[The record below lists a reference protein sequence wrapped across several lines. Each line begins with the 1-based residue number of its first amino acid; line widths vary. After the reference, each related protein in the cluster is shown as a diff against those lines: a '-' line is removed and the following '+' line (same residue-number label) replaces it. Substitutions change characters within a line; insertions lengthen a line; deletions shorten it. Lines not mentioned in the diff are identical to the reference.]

1 MNETYGTYG
10 DDACFDI
17 HDDDDDTDE
26 DTILTMI
33 LRMILMMKL
42 MMILMMVG
50 AGTCI
55 LSKFPAAVPG
65 SLGPVACLAV
75 FLKTGA

>member
-1 MNETYGTYG
+1 M
-10 DDACFDI
+10 
-17 HDDDDDTDE
+17 DE
-26 DTILTMI
+26 SYDEYYDTIMTMIKILMMRLMMI
-33 LRMILMMKL
+33 LRMILMM
-42 MMILMMVG
+42 IPMMVG

-75 FLKTGA
+75 FLKTHILFFGGTV